1 MKQIVNSMNRL
12 ATERDILNEAI
23 GAIHREAGLRLDVV
37 GREVR
42 KGDKRI
48 DAIIRMPGADNPLVA
63 EIKKWAPY
71 ANLGAV
77 INQLN
82 HIAKPGKGMLLAD
95 YINPNMGE
103 RLKEAHIQFIDT
115 AGNAY
120 INQPPVYIYIK
131 GNKPKLNV
139 VERGTAKTGRA
150 FQATGMRVVFAF
162 LRDKKLINAPYR
174 HIAAQAQVA
183 LGTVGWVIRDLVAQG
198 FLLEGRKK
206 TQREFANFDQLIDEW
221 VEAYP
226 HKLKAKQRI
235 ATFTTDDPGWWKAID
250 LKKCGALWGGEI
262 AAAQYTHYLNPKD
275 AVVYIKKEHMAKF
288 LKTARL
294 RKIAQHE
301 QAALRV
307 DLIEPFWREDKDR
320 GKTAGLAHPLIAYA
334 DLLETGDP
342 RNLETANRIHEK
354 YLR

>member
-1 MKQIVNSMNRL
+1 MNRL

-37 GREVR
+37 GQEVR

-48 DAIIRMPGADNPLVA
+48 DAIIRMPGADNQLVA
-63 EIKKWAPY
+63 EIKKWAPH

-77 INQLN
+77 INQIN
-82 HIAKPGKGMLLAD
+82 HIAKPGKGMFLAD

-103 RLKEAHIQFIDT
+103 RLKEANIQFIDT

-131 GNKPKLNV
+131 GNKPELNV
-139 VERGTAKTGRA
+139 GARGTDKTGRA

-162 LRDKKLINAPYR
+162 LRDKNLINAPYR

-206 TQREFANFDQLIDEW
+206 TQREFDNFDELIDEW

-235 ATFTTDDPGWWKAID
+235 ATFTTDDPEWWKAID
-250 LKKCGALWGGEI
+250 LNKFGALWGGEI
-262 AAAQYTHYLNPKD
+262 AAARYTRYLNPKD
-275 AVVYIKKEHMAKF
+275 AVIYVNKEHMAKF

-294 RKIAQHE
+294 RKIAQNE

-307 DLIEPFWREDKDR
+307 DLIEPFWKEEQNG
-320 GKTAGLAHPLIAYA
+320 GKTADLVHPLIAYA

-342 RNLETANRIHEK
+342 RNLETANIIHEK